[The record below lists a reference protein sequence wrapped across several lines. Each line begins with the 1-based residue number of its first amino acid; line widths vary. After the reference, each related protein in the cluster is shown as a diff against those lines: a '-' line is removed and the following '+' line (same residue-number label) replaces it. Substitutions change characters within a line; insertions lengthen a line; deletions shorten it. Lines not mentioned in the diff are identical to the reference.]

1 VLDENF
7 IIDEVKIDV
16 LKLYIKVMKQKSKS
30 SCIGETNIYLISN
43 NIKDA
48 GRDYLIFIVLS
59 LWLSLSLRS

>member
-7 IIDEVKIDV
+7 RIDEVKIDV

-48 GRDYLIFIVLS
+48 GRDYLIYK
-59 LWLSLSLRS
+59 WLSLSLRS